1 MQGPLSSECPVYKW
15 MARIGGAIY
24 MGTQLEEKR
33 QKRSHC
39 LPFIF
44 RNHVY
49 RAVSNPFK
57 SSNTFSSIHSADID
71 QASTELSTLRCA
83 KEPGLP
89 ARTLQ
94 VSRGERRKRLLI
106 IQSNKYNKERWCC
119 STAGSTHHLCA
130 LVRHRDVEAERERSR
145 SILRLNP
152 IRSERH

>member
-1 MQGPLSSECPVYKW
+1 
-15 MARIGGAIY
+15 

-71 QASTELSTLRCA
+71 QAPTELSTLRCA
-83 KEPGLP
+83 KEPGAAPHRAACKDLTGKQG
-89 ARTLQ
+89 REEEKIT
-94 VSRGERRKRLLI
+94 
-106 IQSNKYNKERWCC
+106 YNTE
-119 STAGSTHHLCA
+119 
-130 LVRHRDVEAERERSR
+130 
-145 SILRLNP
+145 
-152 IRSERH
+152 